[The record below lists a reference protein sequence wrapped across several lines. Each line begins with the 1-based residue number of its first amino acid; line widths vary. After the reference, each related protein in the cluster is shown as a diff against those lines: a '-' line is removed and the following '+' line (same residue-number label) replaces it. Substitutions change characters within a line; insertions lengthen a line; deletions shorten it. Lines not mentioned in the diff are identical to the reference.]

1 MTMPDED
8 WMPDEDLEPERRDP
22 EAPPEDVL
30 EQATSVDPALEPP
43 RPSDDIEVN
52 EWDAIEQATV
62 VKLDEEYDE

>member
-8 WMPDEDLEPERRDP
+8 WMPDENLEPDRRDP

-30 EQATSVDPALEPP
+30 EQARPADPALEPP
-43 RPSDDIEVN
+43 KPSDALEVN

-62 VKLDEEYDE
+62 VELDDEYDE

>member
-8 WMPDEDLEPERRDP
+8 WMPDGDLEPERRDP
-22 EAPPEDVL
+22 EASPEDVL
-30 EQATSVDPALEPP
+30 EQAASVDPALERP

-62 VKLDEEYDE
+62 VALDDEYDE